1 VHNAGAFIIAKGV
14 DIVADKKEY
23 GLTAAGTPRKRPP
36 RKGEG
41 RPLTYATP
49 EDMQKVIDAY
59 FKDCEGKP
67 LIGDDGNPVLD
78 KWGNAV
84 ILGAKPPTI
93 TGLALA
99 LGFNSRQA
107 LLNYQDRP
115 EFNDAVTRAKSRVE
129 AYTESRLFDK
139 DGANGAK
146 FSLANNFRGWA
157 EKQEIDMTA
166 GMTIKV
172 ELTDD

>member
-1 VHNAGAFIIAKGV
+1 MAE
-14 DIVADKKEY
+14 KKER

-41 RPLTYATP
+41 RPYIIGDAK
-49 EDMQKVIDAY
+49 EMQERIDKY

-67 LIGDDGNPVLD
+67 LFDDDGNPVLD
-78 KWGNAV
+78 KWGNLV
-84 ILGAKPPTI
+84 VLGSKPPTI

-99 LGFNSRQA
+99 LGLNSRQA

-115 EFNDAVTRAKSRVE
+115 EFNDAVTRAKTRVE
-129 AYTESRLFDK
+129 EYAESRLFDK

-157 EKQEIDMTA
+157 EKQEVDLTA

>member
-1 VHNAGAFIIAKGV
+1 M
-14 DIVADKKEY
+14 ADKKEC

-41 RPLTYATP
+41 RPRTISDAQ
-49 EDMQKVIDAY
+49 EMQERIDKY

-99 LGFNSRQA
+99 LGFNSRTS
-107 LLNYQDRP
+107 LLNYQDMP
-115 EFNDAVTRAKSRVE
+115 EFMHTVTRAKSRVE
-129 AYTESRLFDK
+129 AYAESRLFDK